1 MAQAGRTNRRFVGMR
16 YLNNKGFSLIEM
28 LIAVTILAVG
38 LLAVAG
44 LQITAIQGNSQGNS
58 VSQATALAEDRI
70 ESIRNMDYAA
80 ISFVPNPNIETNVAG
95 TLYTRETLVE
105 VDTPMSD
112 LKKITVTV
120 KWETNKPHKIVL
132 RTIVV
137 NGG

>member
-1 MAQAGRTNRRFVGMR
+1 MKK
-16 YLNNKGFSLIEM
+16 LNNRGFSLIEM

-44 LQITAIQGNSQGNS
+44 LQVTAIKGNSHGS
-58 VSQATALAEDRI
+58 TISQATTYAQDRI
-70 ESIRNMDYAA
+70 EEIRNTDYAA
-80 ISFVPNPNIETNVAG
+80 IAYSATPVDIPG
-95 TLYTRETLVE
+95 TIYTRETLVE

-120 KWETNKPHKIVL
+120 RWNANGPHEVVL
-132 RTIVV
+132 RTIVA